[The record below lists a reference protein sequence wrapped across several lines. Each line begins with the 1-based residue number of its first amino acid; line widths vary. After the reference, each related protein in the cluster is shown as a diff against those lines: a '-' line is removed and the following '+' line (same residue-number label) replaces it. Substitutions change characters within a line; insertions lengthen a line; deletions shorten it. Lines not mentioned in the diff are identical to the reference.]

1 MGSVLFGFERW
12 HRQAD
17 GSSLWKLEHP
27 VDRFRHRTITKYV
40 ALHKSGCYCASQQ
53 GSKSGLNTQQNEDEP
68 MYDMMKTLMNNE
80 MLTKYNEQA
89 EQLVMGPSRSYAK
102 LAVDYAEKM
111 VNAQMEAAKTYT
123 DIGMRQ
129 ARAALDIKDAEAL
142 KAYADEQQ
150 AVAKDVSERVK
161 SDAEKVV
168 GMNQQFADE
177 ARKLVESSVK
187 AASETAT
194 ENVNAAQKAAKAS

>member
-1 MGSVLFGFERW
+1 
-12 HRQAD
+12 
-17 GSSLWKLEHP
+17 
-27 VDRFRHRTITKYV
+27 
-40 ALHKSGCYCASQQ
+40 
-53 GSKSGLNTQQNEDEP
+53 
-68 MYDMMKTLMNNE
+68 MYEMMNSMMNNE
-80 MLTKYNEQA
+80 MFTKYTEQA
-89 EQLVMGPSRSYAK
+89 EKLVMGPSRSYAK
-102 LAVDYAEKM
+102 LAVDYAEK
-111 VNAQMEAAKTYT
+111 VIDAQMEAAKTYT

-129 ARAALDIKDAEAL
+129 ARAALEIKDAEAL

>member
-1 MGSVLFGFERW
+1 
-12 HRQAD
+12 
-17 GSSLWKLEHP
+17 
-27 VDRFRHRTITKYV
+27 
-40 ALHKSGCYCASQQ
+40 
-53 GSKSGLNTQQNEDEP
+53 

-129 ARAALDIKDAEAL
+129 ARAALEIKDAEAL

>member
-1 MGSVLFGFERW
+1 
-12 HRQAD
+12 
-17 GSSLWKLEHP
+17 
-27 VDRFRHRTITKYV
+27 
-40 ALHKSGCYCASQQ
+40 
-53 GSKSGLNTQQNEDEP
+53 

>member
-1 MGSVLFGFERW
+1 
-12 HRQAD
+12 
-17 GSSLWKLEHP
+17 
-27 VDRFRHRTITKYV
+27 
-40 ALHKSGCYCASQQ
+40 
-53 GSKSGLNTQQNEDEP
+53 

-161 SDAEKVV
+161 SDAEQVV

>member
-1 MGSVLFGFERW
+1 
-12 HRQAD
+12 
-17 GSSLWKLEHP
+17 
-27 VDRFRHRTITKYV
+27 
-40 ALHKSGCYCASQQ
+40 
-53 GSKSGLNTQQNEDEP
+53 
-68 MYDMMKTLMNNE
+68 MNNE

>member
-1 MGSVLFGFERW
+1 
-12 HRQAD
+12 
-17 GSSLWKLEHP
+17 
-27 VDRFRHRTITKYV
+27 
-40 ALHKSGCYCASQQ
+40 
-53 GSKSGLNTQQNEDEP
+53 

-89 EQLVMGPSRSYAK
+89 EQRVMGPSRSYAK

-161 SDAEKVV
+161 SDAEQVV

>member
-1 MGSVLFGFERW
+1 
-12 HRQAD
+12 
-17 GSSLWKLEHP
+17 
-27 VDRFRHRTITKYV
+27 
-40 ALHKSGCYCASQQ
+40 
-53 GSKSGLNTQQNEDEP
+53 
-68 MYDMMKTLMNNE
+68 MYEMMNSMMNNE
-80 MLTKYNEQA
+80 MFTKYTEQA
-89 EQLVMGPSRSYAK
+89 EKLVMGPSRSYAK
-102 LAVDYAEKM
+102 LAVDYAEK
-111 VNAQMEAAKTYT
+111 VIDAQMEAAKTYT

-129 ARAALDIKDAEAL
+129 ARAALEIKDAEAL

-194 ENVNAAQKAAKAS
+194 ENVNAAKKAAKAS

>member
-1 MGSVLFGFERW
+1 
-12 HRQAD
+12 
-17 GSSLWKLEHP
+17 
-27 VDRFRHRTITKYV
+27 
-40 ALHKSGCYCASQQ
+40 
-53 GSKSGLNTQQNEDEP
+53 

-129 ARAALDIKDAEAL
+129 ARAALEIKDAEAL

-161 SDAEKVV
+161 SDAEQVV